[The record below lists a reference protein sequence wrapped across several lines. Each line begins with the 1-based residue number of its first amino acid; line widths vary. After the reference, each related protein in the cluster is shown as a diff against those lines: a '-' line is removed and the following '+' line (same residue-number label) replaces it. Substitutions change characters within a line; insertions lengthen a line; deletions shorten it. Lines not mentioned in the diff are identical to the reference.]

1 MEQEQKPAKANKEGW
16 IVPRRERFSY
26 YIGSGSHFTMHTF
39 MSAFL
44 VTYLLMIGVDPI
56 ASAAVLVVLR
66 AWDAVNDTVFGY
78 VIDRVQFKQGGG
90 RFSRWFFSG
99 RYLPWFRIA
108 TFVIPFS
115 MIITFTVNTS
125 APMWMRILQYGIGY
139 LLYDTSYTISFA
151 PWGCMLTSMTNNVDE
166 RNHLQSYSILGQALG
181 LMPVLF
187 LGTFL
192 IAGAFGYT
200 STAIL
205 FAIYGFLLAIP
216 ALFSIKER
224 NVSESPEVPEGRYS
238 LREMTRFL
246 KKSKEFLFF
255 EFAQIMWGVLA
266 TGGAFGLFVAYYLF
280 GDAYI
285 AVLFALFTFLPT
297 IFLLPFFPII
307 FKRVNKI
314 SALQI
319 ACFLNLAAGL
329 SMYFIRPE
337 GLMAVPILFYC
348 LLIVHGTAT
357 VFVAIGSALLLP
369 DLAEIAK
376 YRTKTDHVGIIWS
389 IHSTVTKL
397 VSSLVASL
405 GIVILAAYGW
415 VSVTAG
421 SFEELAELNAIGIGL
436 QTPQALQGLWDVT
449 FLFPS
454 IGFGLAALAFLLVKV
469 DRHSIETMIRVNNG
483 EITHEEAEKLLE
495 QGARDSSS
503 SEIDRE
509 GEGTQTNERTID
521 DDQPNER
528 ENDGMT

>member
-1 MEQEQKPAKANKEGW
+1 MNEEQKSAGKNREGW

-56 ASAAVLVVLR
+56 ASALVLVILR
-66 AWDAVNDTVFGY
+66 SWDAINDTLFGY
-78 VIDRVQFKQGGG
+78 LIDRIHFKPGKG
-90 RFSRWFFSG
+90 RLSRWLFSG

-108 TFVIPFS
+108 TFVIPIS
-115 MIITFTVNTS
+115 MIITFTVNTN
-125 APMWMRILQYGIGY
+125 APMELRILQYAIGY

-151 PWGCMLTSMTNNVDE
+151 PWGCMLTSMTNDVDE

-192 IAGAFGYT
+192 IAGAFGYS

-205 FAIYGFLLAIP
+205 FSIYGFLLAIP

-224 NVSESPEVPEGRYS
+224 NVSAPTEASKDKHSIRD
-238 LREMTRFL
+238 MIRFL
-246 KKSKEFLFF
+246 KTSREFLFF
-255 EFAQIMWGVLA
+255 EFGQIMWGILA
-266 TGGAFGLFVAYYLF
+266 TGGTLGLFVAYYLF

-297 IFLLPFFPII
+297 IFLLPFFPKI

-314 SALQI
+314 TALQI
-319 ACFLNLAAGL
+319 ACLLCMISGL

-337 GLMAVPILFYC
+337 GLMAIPILFYC
-348 LLIVHGTAT
+348 LLIMNGTAT
-357 VFVAIGSALLLP
+357 VFIAIGSALLLP

-376 YRTKTDHVGIIWS
+376 YRTKTDRVGIIWS
-389 IHSTVTKL
+389 IHSTVTKM
-397 VSSLVASL
+397 VSSIVASL
-405 GIVILAAYGW
+405 GLVILAVYGW

-421 SFEELAELNAIGIGL
+421 SFEELAALNDIGIGL
-436 QTPQALQGLWDVT
+436 QTPLALQGLWDVT
-449 FLFPS
+449 YLFPS
-454 IGFGLAALAFLLVKV
+454 IGFGLAAIVFLLVKV
-469 DRHSIETMIRVNNG
+469 DRKSIETMIRVNNG
-483 EITHEEAEKLLE
+483 EITHEEAEIMLEE
-495 QGARDSSS
+495 QG
-503 SEIDRE
+503 EKE
-509 GEGTQTNERTID
+509 GMN
-521 DDQPNER
+521 R
-528 ENDGMT
+528 ENDIEGTETTERAIEDDQSNDQTNDGMP